1 VRFCGLD
8 IGLLD
13 RRGNPKSVGN
23 QGRSKMSTL
32 RAVEPDLLSVWKV
45 PLNRRARGVCVDPR
59 VGAGREGGPPRRR
72 RSNE

>member
-1 VRFCGLD
+1 MWKGELDLVSEAPVDEPVSIAELETGDHVVRFCGLD

-32 RAVEPDLLSVWKV
+32 RAVEPDLLSV
-45 PLNRRARGVCVDPR
+45 
-59 VGAGREGGPPRRR
+59 
-72 RSNE
+72 